1 MNPIKWSNE
10 SLLHF
15 TFFIHWYLPTH
26 LQFRWRLVL
35 KCTGRENFSS
45 KLSKSTSSASHCAMW
60 LSNDF
65 PYRYYYYESSQ
76 PPPPPFNGRQDN
88 HYKMRKP
95 KKNLPIFTR
104 GKGNWKSPPIQKA
117 AAAAAAEEEAKDEFA
132 ESKVETEQDT
142 IQPKLRLKFYLLQ
155 NVLFGKLRCI
165 FLDRDDADDEGRRT
179 ELNSSMDE
187 RCVVQVSE
195 QVSGR
200 VAMYATRTNFSG
212 RVLVG
217 EQAPRQDWLTD
228 FPPHRTECRPETL
241 RRA

>member
-104 GKGNWKSPPIQKA
+104 GKGNWKSPPIQ
-117 AAAAAAEEEAKDEFA
+117 
-132 ESKVETEQDT
+132 EQQQQQRKRRRRT
-142 IQPKLRLKFYLLQ
+142 NLLNRKLRQ
-155 NVLFGKLRCI
+155 N
-165 FLDRDDADDEGRRT
+165 RT
-179 ELNSSMDE
+179 PSS
-187 RCVVQVSE
+187 R
-195 QVSGR
+195 
-200 VAMYATRTNFSG
+200 NF
-212 RVLVG
+212 V
-217 EQAPRQDWLTD
+217 
-228 FPPHRTECRPETL
+228 
-241 RRA
+241 